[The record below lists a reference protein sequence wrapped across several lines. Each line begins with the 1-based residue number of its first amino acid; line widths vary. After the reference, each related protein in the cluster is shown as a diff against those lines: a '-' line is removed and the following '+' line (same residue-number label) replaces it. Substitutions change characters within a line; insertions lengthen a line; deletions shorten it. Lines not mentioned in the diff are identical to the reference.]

1 MELVIVF
8 MGMAMISMTLA
19 IGAFAMKKDN
29 LANDAAMTATGF
41 IGAAIVGL
49 FFV

>member
-1 MELVIVF
+1 MELITVF
-8 MGMAMISMTLA
+8 MGMALMSMTVA
-19 IGAFAMKKDN
+19 VGAFAMKKDV
-29 LANDAAMTATGF
+29 LANDAAITAAGF